1 MASRTETYLNKRDR
15 HGARHYK
22 GNRTVV
28 FEKARGIFLMDVEG
42 RIYIDAAAGY
52 SSVNLGNN
60 HPKLCAVGRK
70 LYETD
75 SEGWGAVNVV
85 PNAFLTVAQADFLEY
100 SCTYLDVARGL
111 ATNGGAEGIETALKL
126 MLKWGYTVKEIP
138 EDEALIVMFEGNFH
152 GRTTA
157 IVGGSSEPKYKK
169 YFGPYAG
176 NIVTVPYDDIDAFE
190 EELESNGKRIAGIII
205 EPIQGEG
212 GVVIPEDGYIAKCY
226 ALCKKYNV
234 IFCADEIQTGLG
246 RTGELLACTHEGVKP
261 DIFVLAKSLGAGKN
275 AVAMVY
281 AKEEFMCFDPGEHG
295 STYGG
300 NTAAM
305 TLALAVLQIIKEEK
319 LCEQSRKLGAYL
331 LEQLR
336 TELSRPEIHPHV
348 TDIRGRGLMIGIELA
363 SHVNTEALI
372 DRLLEHGVM
381 TKDAHGVIRVT
392 PPLIIDEDNCDV
404 LVERIRDAFLAEFA
418 KAKRP
423 KPAAEAST
431 KKPACMT
438 ARKPSAPKK
447 SMPLQ
452 SSVGK

>member
-1 MASRTETYLNKRDR
+1 MTSRTQTYLEKRDR

-42 RIYIDAAAGY
+42 REYIDAAAGY
-52 SSVNLGNN
+52 SSVNLGHN

-70 LYETD
+70 LYDTD

-100 SCTYLDVARGL
+100 SCAYLDVARGL

-126 MLKWGYTVKEIP
+126 MLKWGYTRKHIP
-138 EDEALIVMFEGNFH
+138 KDKAIIVMFDGNFH
-152 GRTTA
+152 GRTTT

-176 NIVTVPYDDIDAFE
+176 NIINVPYDDIDA
-190 EELESNGKRIAGIII
+190 LARVLNKNGKRIAGIII

-212 GVVIPEDGYIAKCY
+212 GVVIPRNGYLSECY
-226 ALCKKYNV
+226 ALSKEHNV
-234 IFCADEIQTGLG
+234 VFCADEIQTGLG
-246 RTGELLACTHEGVKP
+246 RTGELLACMHEGVKP
-261 DIFVLAKSLGAGKN
+261 DIFVVAKSLGAGKN

-305 TLALAVLQIIKEEK
+305 TLAGAVLQIIKEEK
-319 LCEQSRKLGAYL
+319 LCEQSRKVGAYL

-336 TELSRPEIHPHV
+336 TKLSRPEIHPHV
-348 TDIRGRGLMIGIELA
+348 TAIRGRGLMIGVELA

-392 PPLIIDEDNCDV
+392 PPLIIDEDNCDT
-404 LVERIRDAFLAEFA
+404 LVEGIHDAFLAEFA
-418 KAKRP
+418 KSKRQE
-423 KPAAEAST
+423 PAAKAST
-431 KKPACMT
+431 RKPACMT
-438 ARKPSAPKK
+438 ARKSGMPKK
-447 SMPLQ
+447 TVPLQ
-452 SSVGK
+452 RNVGK